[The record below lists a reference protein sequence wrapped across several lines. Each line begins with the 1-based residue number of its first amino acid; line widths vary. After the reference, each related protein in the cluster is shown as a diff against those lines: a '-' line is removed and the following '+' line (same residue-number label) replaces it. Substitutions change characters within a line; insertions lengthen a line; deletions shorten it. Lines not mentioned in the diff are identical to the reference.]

1 MCVLVLTN
9 SCCVRICLI
18 FRVFLAQTV
27 YIVAITAGGMEYGF
41 VLFLLATALNSMSN
55 RISCDIYIL
64 ICFYSK
70 PGRDSN
76 FDLDVN
82 LILIATDPASD
93 NWY

>member
-1 MCVLVLTN
+1 MCIWLIRGSGPDMCVLVLTN

-55 RISCDIYIL
+55 RISCDIYIDMFL
-64 ICFYSK
+64 
-70 PGRDSN
+70 
-76 FDLDVN
+76 L
-82 LILIATDPASD
+82 
-93 NWY
+93 